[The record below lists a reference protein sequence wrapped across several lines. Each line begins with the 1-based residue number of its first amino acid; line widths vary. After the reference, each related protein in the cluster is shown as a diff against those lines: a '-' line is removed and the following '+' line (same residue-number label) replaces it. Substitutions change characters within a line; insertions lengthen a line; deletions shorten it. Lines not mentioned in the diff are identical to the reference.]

1 MFLTLKRRNIMQM
14 EFYILMAVVVAI
26 VLVTAAV
33 TTTFVD
39 YVRSFFTLKQEEW
52 AEIFHDGGV
61 ALMTAGIG
69 LIIDGQHNVE
79 GVVTCFAAFVALRV
93 SSQLR

>member
-1 MFLTLKRRNIMQM
+1 MLIETEI
-14 EFYILMAVVVAI
+14 YIVVAVVVAI
-26 VLVTAAV
+26 MLVTAAL

-39 YVRSFFTLKQEEW
+39 YVKSFFTLKQEEW

-69 LIIDGQHNVE
+69 LIIDGQHTVE

-93 SSQLR
+93 SSQLRQ